1 MGKRRGGDETRIDCD
16 AVDRDQDWQAIYA
29 KLRADIG
36 DHHAYIWFGHCRYL
50 SCHGGMIRLE
60 HWCAWGAREA
70 LNRHGMALC
79 KAAGV
84 SKALIRYN
92 GGTVPKDCAA
102 RKVDG
107 HADYVVPQQIA
118 ASTAEYRRKFVEST
132 LGGL

>member
-1 MGKRRGGDETRIDCD
+1 
-16 AVDRDQDWQAIYA
+16 
-29 KLRADIG
+29 
-36 DHHAYIWFGHCRYL
+36 
-50 SCHGGMIRLE
+50 MIRLE
-60 HWCAWGAREA
+60 HWCAFAAREA
-70 LNRHGMALC
+70 LNRHGAALC